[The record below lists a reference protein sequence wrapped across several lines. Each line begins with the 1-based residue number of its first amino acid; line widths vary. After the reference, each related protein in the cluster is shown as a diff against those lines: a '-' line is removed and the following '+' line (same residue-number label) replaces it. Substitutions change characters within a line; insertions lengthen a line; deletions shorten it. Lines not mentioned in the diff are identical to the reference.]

1 MVAFKYFPWQRGTQH
16 LSCEFPQRPAFSLHP
31 VSPCRCSSPPSF
43 FHLPSTFNPST
54 CCLLQQT
61 ATELFSR
68 YGPHVPSF
76 SEGGFDEVMREG
88 QRRNCPVMVYLHSD
102 LHGDTEDFLRGT
114 LCTQEV
120 CEAVQGVGYLS
131 WVGRVHER
139 VGWEA
144 SLKLE
149 AHAFPFLAVFMPQEG
164 PAGVRSVR
172 VWALEGGP
180 LPSPTTLGGE
190 LRKWGSAA
198 RGVLEGAAATRAG
211 AAAARNWERELRV
224 TQEREY
230 AEAEAADAARE
241 RERVEA
247 GAAVAAAQ
255 AATAQAEAAAEEEA
269 ELATALKLSLRSD
282 VEEEVEAA
290 RKRLAASG
298 PEPELLGAGGSG
310 SSGSSGSAGG
320 EVTAVRFTLPGGKTR
335 LQRNF
340 LKSHPLSL
348 LVDYLVVT
356 SVELGETLDPGTFDL
371 STTAPRAVYDAHSA
385 AGREKL
391 RGTTVA
397 SAGLSGAMVI
407 VKKVAV
413 VEGGGGQQ

>member
-1 MVAFKYFPWQRGTQH
+1 MP
-16 LSCEFPQRPAFSLHP
+16 L
-31 VSPCRCSSPPSF
+31 
-43 FHLPSTFNPST
+43 
-54 CCLLQQT
+54 
-61 ATELFSR
+61 
-68 YGPHVPSF
+68 F

-131 WVGRVHER
+131 WVGRVHEK

-172 VWALEGGP
+172 VWAMEGGP
-180 LPSPTTLGGE
+180 LPTPTVLGGE

-198 RGVLEGAAATRAG
+198 RGVLEVAAATRAG

-241 RERVEA
+241 RERREA
-247 GAAVAAAQ
+247 GAAAQ
-255 AATAQAEAAAEEEA
+255 AAQVAAAQAEAAAEEEA
-269 ELATALKLSLRSD
+269 ELETALKLSLRSD
-282 VEEEVEAA
+282 VEEEVEKA

-298 PEPELLGAGGSG
+298 PEPETG
-310 SSGSSGSAGG
+310 GG

-340 LKSHPLSL
+340 LKSHPVSL

-356 SVELGETLDPGTFDL
+356 SVELGEALDPGTFDL
-371 STTAPRAVYDAHSA
+371 STTAPRAVYDAHTE
-385 AGREKL
+385 AGKEKL
-391 RGTTVA
+391 RGTSVA
-397 SAGLSGAMVI
+397 SAGLSGAMLI

-413 VEGGGGQQ
+413 EGGVGGGQQQ